1 MREIKTWRKTDIDYG
16 DVSNREINE
25 GKKDVLC
32 CEIFRSDST
41 SWLCSLKRAS
51 GAKLDHD
58 LLMDKETG
66 SCCVRDLVEFIDS
79 IDCWI
84 YCCICD
90 SIVVWM

>member
-1 MREIKTWRKTDIDYG
+1 MCPE
-16 DVSNREINE
+16 S
-25 GKKDVLC
+25 
-32 CEIFRSDST
+32 FRSDST
-41 SWLCSLKRAS
+41 SGFCSLKKAS
-51 GAKLDHD
+51 EAKLDYN
-58 LLMDKETG
+58 LLMDEEKG